1 MIGLTL
7 ETRPDVIDLDE
18 IARLRSYGCTR
29 LQVGAAAGTAGEGTS
44 GSVLIHL
51 AVVVFTQQH
60 AMMYVQGRGY
70 GVVVL
75 CYSVSPKRVQG

>member
-29 LQVGAAAGTAGEGTS
+29 LQVRRLGRS
-44 GSVLIHL
+44 GS
-51 AVVVFTQQH
+51 F
-60 AMMYVQGRGY
+60 
-70 GVVVL
+70 
-75 CYSVSPKRVQG
+75 

>member
-29 LQVGAAAGTAGEGTS
+29 LQVW
-44 GSVLIHL
+44 
-51 AVVVFTQQH
+51 
-60 AMMYVQGRGY
+60 
-70 GVVVL
+70 
-75 CYSVSPKRVQG
+75 